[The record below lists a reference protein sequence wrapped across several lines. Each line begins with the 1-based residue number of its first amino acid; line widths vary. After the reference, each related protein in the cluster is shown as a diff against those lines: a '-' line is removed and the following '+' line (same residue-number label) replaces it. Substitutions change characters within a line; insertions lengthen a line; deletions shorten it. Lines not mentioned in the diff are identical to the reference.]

1 MRVESERLVLY
12 PNSDDEMRSMIE
24 AEKDLGMKQAYSEML
39 QGCLEHP
46 ESRIWNAVWN
56 MVLKEDMKTVVGDFA
71 FKGLGNDGMIEIG
84 YGLKEEYQHNGY
96 MTEAV
101 RAISKWALTQEGVKR
116 VEAETNPQNESSQRV
131 LTRVGYRATGEWGEE
146 GPRFVY
152 QEE

>member
-24 AEKDLGMKQAYSEML
+24 AEKDPGMKQACSEML

-56 MVLKEDMKTVVGDFA
+56 MV
-71 FKGLGNDGMIEIG
+71 
-84 YGLKEEYQHNGY
+84 LKEEYQHNGY

-116 VEAETNPQNESSQRV
+116 VEVETDPQNESSQRV